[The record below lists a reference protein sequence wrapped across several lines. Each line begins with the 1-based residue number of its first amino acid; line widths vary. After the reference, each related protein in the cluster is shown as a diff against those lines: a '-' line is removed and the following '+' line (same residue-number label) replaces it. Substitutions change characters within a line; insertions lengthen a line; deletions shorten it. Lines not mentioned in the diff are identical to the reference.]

1 MEPFRSFAGIAAP
14 LLVDDIDTD
23 QIAPASV
30 HSRRLDPDYGALF
43 FARKRVRADG
53 SEDPAFV
60 LNRGAYRSASILVT
74 GTRFGCGSARESA
87 IWALMGFGICAI
99 VARSFAE
106 MYRENCLRNGVLT
119 IVLNPA
125 EQAAFE
131 AQVVA
136 VDGAAPFTVDLCDP
150 HVTAPDGRR
159 YEFAIDAAE
168 RIVLLE
174 GTDLVDLTLRQS
186 PAIDAWEARM
196 QQSRPWLQDV
206 GHSEGMGR

>member
-1 MEPFRSFAGIAAP
+1 VEPFRAFAGIAAP
-14 LLVDDIDTD
+14 LLIDDIDTD

-30 HSRRLDPDYGALF
+30 HSRRLDPDYAALF
-43 FARKRVRADG
+43 FARKRLRADG

-60 LNRGAYRSASILVT
+60 LNRSAFRQASILVT

-87 IWALMGFGICAI
+87 IWALMGFGIRAI

-119 IVLNPA
+119 IVLGDS
-125 EQAAFE
+125 ERAAFE

-136 VDGAAPFTVDLCDP
+136 VAGAAPFTVELEDP
-150 HVTAPDGRR
+150 HIAAPDGRR
-159 YEFAIDAAE
+159 YGFAFDPAE

-186 PAIDAWEARM
+186 PAIDAWEAGMRE
-196 QQSRPWLQDV
+196 SRPWLQDV
-206 GHSEGMGR
+206 GRSEGMGR

>member
-1 MEPFRSFAGIAAP
+1 VEPFRAFAGIAAP

-60 LNRGAYRSASILVT
+60 LNRDAYRSASILVT

-87 IWALMGFGICAI
+87 IWALMGFGIRAI

-119 IVLNPA
+119 IVLA
-125 EQAAFE
+125 EAERAAFE

-136 VDGAAPFTVDLCDP
+136 VDGAAPFTVELRDP
-150 HVTAPDGRR
+150 HIAAPDGRR
-159 YEFAIDAAE
+159 YDFAIDPSE

-206 GHSEGMGR
+206 GRSEGMGR